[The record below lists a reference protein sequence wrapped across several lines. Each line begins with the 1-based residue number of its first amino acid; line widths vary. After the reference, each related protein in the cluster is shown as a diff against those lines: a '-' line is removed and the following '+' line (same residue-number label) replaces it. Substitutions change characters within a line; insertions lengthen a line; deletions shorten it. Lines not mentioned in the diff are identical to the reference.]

1 MGVGGAGWVR
11 QEDCR
16 MRAGPIVHTGLLLQP
31 AWADAVPL
39 PRKVPS
45 CPIPLSPGLTTTR
58 SSAFICKYLPKY
70 ASQGYFYINGIVQSV
85 VQLLSHVWLF
95 ASSWTAAH
103 QAPLS
108 SIISQSLLKFMSIEL
123 VMLFNHLLLCRP
135 LVLLPSIFP
144 SIRVFS
150 NELTLCIKWPKH
162 WTSVSVLV
170 LLMFKVDFVLISLQ
184 SEGLSRVF
192 SAPQFK
198 SINSSVLSL
207 LYGPTLTFVQLL
219 EKP

>member
-1 MGVGGAGWVR
+1 
-11 QEDCR
+11 
-16 MRAGPIVHTGLLLQP
+16 
-31 AWADAVPL
+31 
-39 PRKVPS
+39 
-45 CPIPLSPGLTTTR
+45 
-58 SSAFICKYLPKY
+58 
-70 ASQGYFYINGIVQSV
+70 
-85 VQLLSHVWLF
+85 
-95 ASSWTAAH
+95 
-103 QAPLS
+103 
-108 SIISQSLLKFMSIEL
+108 
-123 VMLFNHLLLCRP
+123 MLFNHLLLCRP

-207 LYGPTLTFVQLL
+207 LYGPTLTSVHDYWKEQSTVHDYWKEQSISLTTWTFVSKVMSLL
-219 EKP
+219 FNMLSKFVIAFLPRSKHFNFMAAVTICSDFGAQKRKIHHCFHFFRSICHEVMGS